1 MSLNSLEQEVQSFSM
16 YTDIERV
23 DVVAKHVTTLR
34 NKIDVAAKQ
43 AQEFN
48 DREMLFDQD
57 ITEYHQISSLNRS
70 FGPYE
75 TLWDTT
81 SKWLL
86 REEELYNGTFTEIDG
101 EEIEGEMDR
110 FSKDINTA
118 HKTVRLQ
125 KKNRRF
131 FFTLQR
137 SNLVF
142 FIFFI
147 FFIFFVFFQFLTFFI
162 FFLFL
167 PVYFISIS
175 IFLCFSFFFSF
186 HTHIYLSLHVSLFQT
201 VYKTRYGCLCWYC

>member
-125 KKNRRF
+125 NKK
-131 FFTLQR
+131 
-137 SNLVF
+137 
-142 FIFFI
+142 
-147 FFIFFVFFQFLTFFI
+147 
-162 FFLFL
+162 
-167 PVYFISIS
+167 
-175 IFLCFSFFFSF
+175 
-186 HTHIYLSLHVSLFQT
+186 
-201 VYKTRYGCLCWYC
+201 

>member
-147 FFIFFVFFQFLTFFI
+147 FFVFFKFLTFFY
-162 FFLFL
+162 FFFIPSCLFYL
-167 PVYFISIS
+167 YFYFPLFFFFFFFPYTHISITS
-175 IFLCFSFFFSF
+175 RITFSN
-186 HTHIYLSLHVSLFQT
+186 SLQN
-201 VYKTRYGCLCWYC
+201 